1 MRKKNLA
8 GNRKNLQKVDDSS
21 NELKSKPVN
30 SLEPTS
36 FHHSLPD
43 LYRFKQRLRNRSK
56 NVLESLTSYLHSLL
70 FVPEQK
76 SAEIRIHV
84 KQDADRRIPPGRN
97 PGSGGAR

>member
-1 MRKKNLA
+1 MRKKNVA
-8 GNRKNLQKVDDSS
+8 KVEKDIQRVGDCS
-21 NELKSKPVN
+21 NEHPAQSVITSK
-30 SLEPTS
+30 PTS

-43 LYRFKQRLRNRSK
+43 FHRFKQRLRNRSE
-56 NVLESLTSYLHSLL
+56 NLLDSLTSFLQFLL

>member
-1 MRKKNLA
+1 MRKKNVA
-8 GNRKNLQKVDDSS
+8 NNRNNLQKVDESS
-21 NELKSKPVN
+21 NELRSIPVN
-30 SLEPTS
+30 SPQPTS

-43 LYRFKQRLRNRSK
+43 LYRFKQRLRNRCQ
-56 NVLESLTSYLHSLL
+56 NMLESLTSFLNSLL

-84 KQDADRRIPPGRN
+84 KQDANRRIPPGRN